1 MGPLARAC
9 RILDHAWLVAV
20 VWSASPTRA
29 TAQPVS
35 QLKTMAAAGDITAN
49 GGAVTMTGTAG
60 MASLLIQ
67 TTGTFSGTWEL
78 QCAGDG
84 TTFDVDDEIPVS
96 LVASSPAP
104 VDSVATNAEALY
116 TASIAGC
123 RAVRVITTAF
133 ASGTLTVTLTAIS
146 SGGGAAGGGGG
157 VLGSVSVSAM
167 PADATELPT
176 AVALADAAANP
187 TVPAVGAY
195 LMGWNGTTWDRVRA
209 SPDPCASGT
218 KLYVAINQTTSTQL
232 LTGTASNRT
241 YVCAINVV
249 TATAQ
254 NIALVNGTGA
264 VCATGTAG
272 MMGGTTAATG
282 WNFAAN
288 GGIVAGAGTGAV
300 AKSTADAA
308 NVCLLQSST
317 GQVSG
322 TISYVVAIN

>member
-1 MGPLARAC
+1 MGPRARAC
-9 RILDHAWLVAV
+9 WLFDRAWLVAALWAV
-20 VWSASPTRA
+20 QAPRA
-29 TAQPVS
+29 HAQPVS
-35 QLKTMAAAGDITAN
+35 QLKTMAAAGDITTS

-67 TTGTFSGTWEL
+67 TTGTFSATWEL

-84 TTFDVDDEIPVS
+84 TTFDLDDEIPVS
-96 LVASSPAP
+96 LVAASPAP
-104 VDSVATNAEALY
+104 VDTVSTNVEGLY

-123 RAVRVITTAF
+123 RAVRVITTTM

-167 PADATELPT
+167 PADATELP
-176 AVALADAAANP
+176 AAAALADAAANP

-195 LMGWNGTTWDRVRA
+195 LMGWNGATWDRVRA

-218 KLYVAINQTTSTQL
+218 KLFVAINQTASTQL
-232 LTGTASNRT
+232 FTGTASNRT

-249 TATAQ
+249 SATAQ
-254 NIALVNGTGA
+254 NVALVNGTGA

-288 GGIVAGAGTGAV
+288 GGIAAGAGTGAI

-322 TISYVVAIN
+322 TIAYVVAIN